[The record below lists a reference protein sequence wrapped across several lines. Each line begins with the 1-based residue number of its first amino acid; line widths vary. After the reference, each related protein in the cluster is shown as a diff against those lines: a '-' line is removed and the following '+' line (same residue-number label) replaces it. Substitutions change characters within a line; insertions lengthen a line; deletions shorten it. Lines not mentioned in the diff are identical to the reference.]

1 MRIGVD
7 ATCWSNRR
15 GYGRFARALLTAT
28 LAVDRSNEYVFF
40 TDQSADEFPMPTS
53 VEVVRVAA
61 GVPTIQAAAAN
72 GRRSLGD
79 LWAISR
85 AISGRKLDL
94 FFFPSVYSYVPLT
107 SSTPELVTIHDVI
120 PELFP
125 QMVFPTWQSKL
136 FWRTKVSLACMQARR
151 ILTISEYSR
160 RKMTDVLGIRPERVR
175 VVNEA
180 GDPVFRRVPGLD
192 TAPLYQKLGI
202 PAGTPLVCYV
212 GGFSPHKNLFLL
224 ADVFRELV
232 AQPEFSSVRLV
243 LAGDFQGDAFFS
255 CYRELKQRVDEAGL
269 QERVLFPGYMRDDEL
284 LALLN
289 CTHALV
295 LPSFCE
301 GFGLPAVEAAACGA
315 PVLVTTE
322 SPLPELLGEGAVA
335 LAPEDRAGWRDALA
349 RVLRDD
355 SLRARMSAAGLAAT
369 AKLSWE
375 NSARQLLEIF
385 DEVPRP
391 RATTA

>member
-28 LAVDRSNEYVFF
+28 LAVDRSNHYVFF
-40 TDQSADEFPMPTS
+40 TDQPADEFPMPPN
-53 VEVVRVAA
+53 VEVVRIAA

-79 LWAISR
+79 MWAVSR

-151 ILTISEYSR
+151 IVTISEYSR

-180 GDPVFRRVPGLD
+180 GDPVFRRVPDLDPAPIYQRLGL
-192 TAPLYQKLGI
+192 PV
-202 PAGTPLVCYV
+202 GTPLVSYV

-224 ADVFRELV
+224 VDVLRELV
-232 AQPEFSSVRLV
+232 AQPEFNHVRLV

-255 CYRELKQRVDEAGL
+255 CYRELKQQVEQAGL
-269 QERVLFPGYMRDDEL
+269 QERVLFPGYMRDEDL

-289 CTHALV
+289 CTTVLA

-322 SPLPELLGEGAVA
+322 SPLPELLGEGAIA
-335 LAPEDRAGWRDALA
+335 LAPQDRAGWRDALA
-349 RVLRDD
+349 CVLRDKE
-355 SLRARMSAAGLAAT
+355 LRARMTMAAMRAAAT
-369 AKLSWE
+369 LSWE
-375 NSARQLLEIF
+375 HSARQLLEIF

-391 RATTA
+391 RAKTA

>member
-28 LAVDRSNEYVFF
+28 LAVDRANEYVFF
-40 TDQSADEFPMPTS
+40 TDQPADEFPMPPS

-79 LWAISR
+79 MWAVSR
-85 AISGRKLDL
+85 SISGRKMDL

-107 SSTPELVTIHDVI
+107 GSAPELVTIHDVI

-136 FWRTKVSLACMQARR
+136 FWRAKVSLACMQARR

-180 GDPVFRRVPGLD
+180 GDPVFRRVPELD
-192 TAPLYQKLGI
+192 TAPLRQRLALA
-202 PAGTPLVCYV
+202 PGTLFVSYV
-212 GGFSPHKNLFLL
+212 GGFSPHKNLVNLIGW
-224 ADVFRELV
+224 FRAACER
-232 AQPEFSSVRLV
+232 AGQPEAKLV
-243 LAGDFQGDAFFS
+243 LVGDYETDPFFS
-255 CYRELKQRVDEAGL
+255 CYPEVQRQVAQHHL
-269 QERVLFPGYMRDDEL
+269 QGRVLFPGYMKDDDL
-284 LALLN
+284 LALFHA
-289 CTHALV
+289 TSALV

-315 PVLVTTE
+315 PALVTTE
-322 SPLPELLGEGAVA
+322 SPLPALLGQGAIA
-335 LAPEDRAGWRDALA
+335 IAPRDDAGWIAALT
-349 RVLRDD
+349 RVLSD
-355 SLRARMSAAGLAAT
+355 SALRARMSAAGLAAT

-391 RATTA
+391 RAKTA